1 MAALG
6 SASETDHAAL
16 NQQPLI
22 THLLSPAAIL
32 TAAPRTSAFAGY
44 MGYTSYTSYMGYMGY
59 MSYMVTMLGAEKRSC
74 NSCNHVTM

>member
-1 MAALG
+1 MAALA

-44 MGYTSYTSYMGYMGY
+44 MDYMGYTSY
-59 MSYMVTMLGAEKRSC
+59 MSYMVTMVAAEKRSC